1 MKIIILAGGKG
12 TRLWP
17 MSRKTSPKQF
27 LKLNNKT
34 LFKKTLKRCLLLEKP
49 ENIFVSTNKD
59 YSFLVQKEFKNA
71 NLIIEPFSKNTGP
84 AILYALKKLNLKN
97 NELVLVC
104 PSDHFITPDSEFVKS
119 INKAKEIAKSNHIVT
134 FGIKPTS
141 PETGYGYIKIKPNQF
156 KVEKFTEKPNLKTA
170 QDFLNKGNYYWN
182 SGIFLFPVDL
192 IMQEFEKYA
201 KDLLEKTE
209 SISIDKAVIE
219 KSDKI
224 AMLPATFNWSD
235 VGSWN
240 SFYKTQA
247 KDKNNNTI
255 LGNTILHNTKDSLIL
270 GNSRLVACIGL
281 KNITVIETE
290 DAVLVA
296 NKDDSEKVKQIV
308 ENLEKQN
315 KREAYE
321 GVRTL
326 RPWGSYEIIGE
337 GKDYKVKKIIV
348 EPKKRLSLQSHN
360 HRSENWVVIQ
370 GKAKITLN
378 NNEYILKKGEAFFIP
393 KKARH
398 RLENIGDILLKV
410 IEVQN
415 GDYLGEDDIT
425 RYEDDF
431 NRK

>member
-27 LKLNNKT
+27 LKLNSKT

-156 KVEKFTEKPNLKTA
+156 KVQKFTEKPNLKTA

-209 SISIDKAVIE
+209 PISIDKAVIE

-247 KDKNNNTI
+247 KDKNNNTT

-270 GNSRLVACIGL
+270 GNSRLIACIGL

-321 GVRTL
+321 GVKTL

>member
-34 LFKKTLKRCLLLEKP
+34 LFKKTLERCLLLEKP

-141 PETGYGYIKIKPNQF
+141 PETGYGYIKIKPDQF

-182 SGIFLFPVDL
+182 SGIFLFPVNL

-270 GNSRLVACIGL
+270 GNSRLVACVGL

-296 NKDDSEKVKQIV
+296 NKDDSEEVKQIV

>member
-34 LFKKTLKRCLLLEKP
+34 LFKKTLERCLLLEKP

-156 KVEKFTEKPNLKTA
+156 KVQKFTEKPNLKTA

-182 SGIFLFPVDL
+182 SGIFLFPVNL

-247 KDKNNNTI
+247 KDKNNNTT

-270 GNSRLVACIGL
+270 GNSRLIACIGL

-321 GVRTL
+321 GVKTL

-370 GKAKITLN
+370 GKAKVTLN

-393 KKARH
+393 KKAKH
-398 RLENIGDILLKV
+398 RLENTGDILLKV

>member
-27 LKLNNKT
+27 LKLNSKT

-141 PETGYGYIKIKPNQF
+141 PETGYGYIKIKPDQF

-182 SGIFLFPVDL
+182 SGIFLFPVNL

-270 GNSRLVACIGL
+270 GNSRLVACVGL

-296 NKDDSEKVKQIV
+296 NKDDSEEVKQIV

-398 RLENIGDILLKV
+398 RLENIGDVLLKV

>member
-34 LFKKTLKRCLLLEKP
+34 LFKKTLERCLLLEKP

-182 SGIFLFPVDL
+182 SGIFLFPVNL

-398 RLENIGDILLKV
+398 RLENIGDVLLKV

>member
-34 LFKKTLKRCLLLEKP
+34 LFKKTLERCLLLEKP

-141 PETGYGYIKIKPNQF
+141 PETGYGYIKIKPDQF

-182 SGIFLFPVDL
+182 SGIFLFPVNL

-270 GNSRLVACIGL
+270 GNSRLIACIGL

-296 NKDDSEKVKQIV
+296 NKDDSEEVKQIV

-398 RLENIGDILLKV
+398 RLENIGDVLLKV

>member
-182 SGIFLFPVDL
+182 SGIFLFPVNL

-270 GNSRLVACIGL
+270 GNSRLVACVGL

-296 NKDDSEKVKQIV
+296 NKDDSEEVKQIV

-398 RLENIGDILLKV
+398 RLENIGDVLLKV

>member
-34 LFKKTLKRCLLLEKP
+34 LFKKTLERCLLLEKP

-156 KVEKFTEKPNLKTA
+156 KVQKFTEKPNLKTA

-182 SGIFLFPVDL
+182 SGIFLFPVNL

-270 GNSRLVACIGL
+270 GNSRLVACVGL

-296 NKDDSEKVKQIV
+296 NKDDSEEVKQIV

-321 GVRTL
+321 GVKTL

>member
-34 LFKKTLKRCLLLEKP
+34 LFKKTLERCLLLEKP

-141 PETGYGYIKIKPNQF
+141 PETGYGYIKIKPDQF

-182 SGIFLFPVDL
+182 SGIFLFPVNL

-270 GNSRLVACIGL
+270 GNSRLVACVGL

-296 NKDDSEKVKQIV
+296 NKDDSEEVKQIV

-321 GVRTL
+321 GVKTL

-393 KKARH
+393 KKAKH
-398 RLENIGDILLKV
+398 RLENTGDILLKV

>member
-34 LFKKTLKRCLLLEKP
+34 LFKKTLERCLLLEKP

-141 PETGYGYIKIKPNQF
+141 PETGYGYIKIKPDQF

-182 SGIFLFPVDL
+182 SGIFLFPVNL

-247 KDKNNNTI
+247 KDKNNNTT

-270 GNSRLVACIGL
+270 GNSRLIACIGL

-296 NKDDSEKVKQIV
+296 NKDDSEEVKQIV

-321 GVRTL
+321 GVKTL

-398 RLENIGDILLKV
+398 RLENIGDVLLKV

>member
-34 LFKKTLKRCLLLEKP
+34 LFKKTLERCLLLEKP

-141 PETGYGYIKIKPNQF
+141 PETGYGYIKIKLNQF

-182 SGIFLFPVDL
+182 SGIFLFPVNL

-270 GNSRLVACIGL
+270 GNSRLIACIGL

-296 NKDDSEKVKQIV
+296 NKDDSEKVKKIV
-308 ENLEKQN
+308 EDLEKQN

-370 GKAKITLN
+370 GKAKVTLN

-393 KKARH
+393 KKAKH
-398 RLENIGDILLKV
+398 RLENTGDILLKV